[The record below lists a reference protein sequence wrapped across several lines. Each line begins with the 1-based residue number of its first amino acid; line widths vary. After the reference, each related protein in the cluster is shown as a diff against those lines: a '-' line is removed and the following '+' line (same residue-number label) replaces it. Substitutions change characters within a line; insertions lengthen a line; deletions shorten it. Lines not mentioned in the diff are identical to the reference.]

1 MPIWLPLMRA
11 WRRVV
16 HRHSLAWI
24 SLMSASLI
32 VVGGVLFSLIEDQPL
47 GDGLW
52 WAVVT
57 TTTVGYGDYAPVT
70 AQGRVVGAF
79 LMVLGIGVLGGF
91 TAELATFII
100 EHRSR
105 KDRGIKPVKTSGHIL
120 VCGWNET
127 GEDLVRNLLADS
139 QRVEVVVLAELPG
152 HPMPAEGG
160 AGRVNF
166 VRGRVDAESLDRA
179 CARDCSGAVI
189 LGDQEIEDTAGR
201 DAKTLIRALTIK
213 EYEPGLHVCIQLYDA
228 GSTRHADISRADEV
242 VVVGAL
248 SSGLLSRAVLDPG
261 SSRAVSSL
269 VRAEEQCEIYLVE
282 VPPDWPG
289 RRFDEMLPV
298 AKEAHDVLLVGVE
311 PAGGSL
317 VVNPPGDYAFTTG
330 DRLAV
335 ISEDRPDIRT
345 LHG

>member
-1 MPIWLPLMRA
+1 M
-11 WRRVV
+11 
-16 HRHSLAWI
+16 
-24 SLMSASLI
+24 
-32 VVGGVLFSLIEDQPL
+32 
-47 GDGLW
+47 
-52 WAVVT
+52 
-57 TTTVGYGDYAPVT
+57 
-70 AQGRVVGAF
+70 
-79 LMVLGIGVLGGF
+79 
-91 TAELATFII
+91 
-100 EHRSR
+100 
-105 KDRGIKPVKTSGHIL
+105 KTSEHIL

-127 GEDLVRNLLADS
+127 GEDLVRNILADS
-139 QRVEVVVLAELPG
+139 LRVEVLILAELPS
-152 HPMPAEGG
+152 HPMPAGG
-160 AGRVNF
+160 EAGRVGF
-166 VRGRVDAESLDRA
+166 VHGRVEAEALDRA

-201 DAKTLIRALTIK
+201 DAKTLIRALTVK
-213 EYEPGLHVCIQLYDA
+213 EYEPGLHVCIQLFDP

-261 SSRAVSSL
+261 SSRAISSL

-289 RRFDEMLPV
+289 KRFGEMLPV
-298 AKEAHDVLLVGVE
+298 AKETLDVLLVGVE
-311 PAGGSL
+311 PAGGAL
-317 VVNPPGDYAFTTG
+317 VVNPPGDYAFSAG

>member
-24 SLMSASLI
+24 SLLSASLI

-57 TTTVGYGDYAPVT
+57 TTTVGYGDYSPVT

-91 TAELATFII
+91 TAELATLII

-139 QRVEVVVLAELPG
+139 QRVEVVVLAELPA
-152 HPMPAEGG
+152 HPMPAEGQ

-179 CARDCSGAVI
+179 SARDCSGAVI
-189 LGDQEIEDTAGR
+189 LGDQEIEDKAGR
-201 DAKTLIRALTIK
+201 DAKTLIGALTVK
-213 EYEPGLHVCIQLYDA
+213 EYDPGFHVCIQLFDPA
-228 GSTRHADISRADEV
+228 STRHAGISGADEA
-242 VVVGAL
+242 VVVGDLA
-248 SSGLLSRAVLDPG
+248 SGLLSRAVLDPG

-289 RRFDEMLPV
+289 RRFDEMLPI
-298 AKEAHDVLLVGVE
+298 AKETHDVLVVGVE

-317 VVNPPGDYAFTTG
+317 VVNPPGDYAFAAG

-345 LHG
+345 RPR

>member
-24 SLMSASLI
+24 SLLSASLI

-57 TTTVGYGDYAPVT
+57 TTTVGYGDYSPVT

-91 TAELATFII
+91 TAELATLII

-105 KDRGIKPVKTSGHIL
+105 KDRGIKPVKTSGHVL

-139 QRVEVVVLAELPG
+139 QRVEVVVLAELPA
-152 HPMPAEGG
+152 HPMPAEGQ

-179 CARDCSGAVI
+179 SARDCSGAVI
-189 LGDQEIEDTAGR
+189 LGDQEIEDKAGR
-201 DAKTLIRALTIK
+201 DAKTLIGALTVK
-213 EYEPGLHVCIQLYDA
+213 EYDPGLHVCIQLFDPA
-228 GSTRHADISRADEV
+228 STRHAGISGADEA
-242 VVVGAL
+242 VVVGDLA
-248 SSGLLSRAVLDPG
+248 SGLLSRAVLDPG

-298 AKEAHDVLLVGVE
+298 AKETHDVLLVGVE

-317 VVNPPGDYAFTTG
+317 VVNPPGDYAFAAG
-330 DRLAV
+330 DRMAV

-345 LHG
+345 RPR

>member
-1 MPIWLPLMRA
+1 MPIWLPLMRV

-16 HRHSLAWI
+16 HRHSLVWI
-24 SLMSASLI
+24 SLLSASLI
-32 VVGGVLFSLIEDQPL
+32 VAGGVLFSVLEDQPL
-47 GDGLW
+47 GVGMW

-57 TTTVGYGDYAPVT
+57 TTTVGYGDYSPVT
-70 AQGRVVGAF
+70 VEGRAVGVV

-100 EHRSR
+100 EHRSKR
-105 KDRGIKPVKTSGHIL
+105 DRGIKPVKTSEHIL

-127 GEDLVRNLLADS
+127 GEDLVRNILADS
-139 QRVEVVVLAELPG
+139 LRVEVLILAELPA
-152 HPMPAEGG
+152 HPMPAGG
-160 AGRVNF
+160 QAGRVGF
-166 VRGRVDAESLDRA
+166 VHGRVEAEALDRA
-179 CARDCSGAVI
+179 CARECSGAVI

-201 DAKTLIRALTIK
+201 DAKTLIRALTVK
-213 EYEPGLHVCIQLYDA
+213 EYEPGIHVCIQLFDP

-261 SSRAVSSL
+261 SSRAISSL

-289 RRFDEMLPV
+289 KRFGEMLPV
-298 AKEAHDVLLVGVE
+298 AKETLDVLLVGVE
-311 PAGGSL
+311 PAGGAL
-317 VVNPPGDYAFTTG
+317 MVNPPGDYAFSAG

-345 LHG
+345 LPG

>member
-1 MPIWLPLMRA
+1 M
-11 WRRVV
+11 
-16 HRHSLAWI
+16 
-24 SLMSASLI
+24 
-32 VVGGVLFSLIEDQPL
+32 
-47 GDGLW
+47 
-52 WAVVT
+52 T
-57 TTTVGYGDYAPVT
+57 TTTVGYGDYSPVT
-70 AQGRVVGAF
+70 AQGRLVGAF

-91 TAELATFII
+91 TAELATLII

-105 KDRGIKPVKTSGHIL
+105 KDRGIKPVKTSGHVL

-139 QRVEVVVLAELPG
+139 QRVEVVVLAELPA
-152 HPMPAEGG
+152 HPMPAEGQ

-179 CARDCSGAVI
+179 SARDCSGAVI
-189 LGDQEIEDTAGR
+189 LGDQEIEDKAGR
-201 DAKTLIRALTIK
+201 DAKTLIGALTVK
-213 EYEPGLHVCIQLYDA
+213 EYDPGLHVCIQLFDPA
-228 GSTRHADISRADEV
+228 STRHAGISGADEA
-242 VVVGAL
+242 VVVGDLA
-248 SSGLLSRAVLDPG
+248 SGLLSRAVLDPG

-289 RRFDEMLPV
+289 RRFDEMLPI
-298 AKEAHDVLLVGVE
+298 AKETHDVLVVGVE

-317 VVNPPGDYAFTTG
+317 VVNPPGDYAFAAG
-330 DRLAV
+330 DRMAV

-345 LHG
+345 RPR